1 MVKDTIN
8 EEDLIREDQLYE
20 DADIR
25 FTLIREDGSVVYDS
39 LADSD
44 VMENHLGR
52 PEIEEALEKG
62 SGQAIRKS
70 ETLDKNTYYYAL
82 KLDDG
87 DILRVAKEAGSIWS
101 ILGTALP
108 VIGVIALLIFG
119 ICVISGPGADQR
131 AFYIPSRKMA
141 GDMENILEIKTY
153 PELMPFITMIHSQHQ
168 DIMKNAKMRQE
179 FTANVSHELKTPL
192 TSISGY
198 SELIET
204 GMASDEDVRRFAGE
218 IHKNSSRLLTLINDI
233 IRLSQLDVED
243 QDISYTELNLY
254 QLAEAC
260 VDMLADQCG
269 KARCDPAAG
278 RRSLYDL
285 CQPADD
291 R

>member
-1 MVKDTIN
+1 MLDDLKTYVNVVKDTIN

-87 DILRVAKEAGSIWS
+87 DILQVAKEADSIWS

-119 ICVISGPGADQR
+119 ICVILARVLTKSLLYP
-131 AFYIPSRKMA
+131 IEKMA
-141 GDMENILEIKTY
+141 GIWKIFLR
-153 PELMPFITMIHSQHQ
+153 S
-168 DIMKNAKMRQE
+168 
-179 FTANVSHELKTPL
+179 
-192 TSISGY
+192 
-198 SELIET
+198 
-204 GMASDEDVRRFAGE
+204 RR
-218 IHKNSSRLLTLINDI
+218 
-233 IRLSQLDVED
+233 IRS
-243 QDISYTELNLY
+243 
-254 QLAEAC
+254 
-260 VDMLADQCG
+260 
-269 KARCDPAAG
+269 
-278 RRSLYDL
+278 
-285 CQPADD
+285 
-291 R
+291 